1 TSLLED
7 LVEIRPWAASSRGF
21 SPGLGGMAKT
31 AQVLGPFVPF
41 GQEFLSDP
49 GTYQL
54 FPVERDGIIEEEEFF
69 IANGRAC
76 WSRHRQVKQSFEA
89 AHDAPVF
96 SSKVPQ
102 IIQAL
107 RCSFSQLRPENGEEG
122 DWALLS
128 SEGVAVQGFLARIP
142 RGSLQHAWRLHDG
155 LLLLVTSPEG
165 VQHTLSL
172 IGHPLNFL
180 RCISYV
186 EVSDGLTDVRKDTLS
201 GEGHFQLRWVCDSL
215 PLALAYSP

>member
-1 TSLLED
+1 
-7 LVEIRPWAASSRGF
+7 
-21 SPGLGGMAKT
+21 
-31 AQVLGPFVPF
+31 
-41 GQEFLSDP
+41 
-49 GTYQL
+49 
-54 FPVERDGIIEEEEFF
+54 
-69 IANGRAC
+69 
-76 WSRHRQVKQSFEA
+76 
-89 AHDAPVF
+89 
-96 SSKVPQ
+96 
-102 IIQAL
+102 
-107 RCSFSQLRPENGEEG
+107 SFSQLRPENGEEG

-180 RCISYV
+180 RCISFV

-201 GEGHFQLRWVCDSL
+201 GEGHFQLRWVRGPIGFHYCPRIERGAGHPGDHEL
-215 PLALAYSP
+215 PYGRKSS